1 MFDMQTCNHFSLIQ
15 VLRAIY
21 QYILYNHTVFPSSLT
36 WWITLNDWMVVHLES
51 GIATAACEAHN
62 MVLAVVYYD
71 SRLIDG
77 DVICPYIED
86 NTNFP
91 LILQVKNK
99 Y

>member
-1 MFDMQTCNHFSLIQ
+1 
-15 VLRAIY
+15 
-21 QYILYNHTVFPSSLT
+21 
-36 WWITLNDWMVVHLES
+36 MVVHLES